1 MQVKTLLYV
10 SLLSAAFGSLVA
22 SCGDETVSNLGI
34 DVMPRQ
40 DSVSTAQLHFPVSTR
55 TVRTASTVARTNS
68 SWLGAVI
75 DPETGARTSNDFV
88 AQFYVPETFRLP
100 NLDKMMIGAD
110 GQPVADSCFLN
121 IYHGEYFGDS
131 LAAQKVTVWEVDTA
145 RTLSEVVNY
154 STQTDVS
161 QLLLPAGKA
170 ERQTVSYSV
179 FDQTRPQ
186 SLVQGN
192 AYYRRLP
199 IPLSQAF
206 GTRLLRHYYAQPAHF
221 ANSYEFAHHV
231 CGGFYFR
238 HSGGIG
244 AMLKSDFV
252 TLDVYFRYRSKTA
265 SGADTLVNG
274 SQRFTATDEIIQLP
288 RVENR
293 VPDAMLDPALPYTYV
308 KSPLALHTEATLPID
323 DIVGGVHFNDTIN
336 SASLNLR
343 TVLEETNEKRLPKPN
358 MLLLVRADQVDH
370 FFAHE
375 QMPDGVTSFVATLDN
390 HSTANSKAT
399 YGYRFAN
406 IGRLVA
412 YLREERNRG
421 AGVTAGDTETER
433 KVKWRAWEQAHP
445 NWNKVVLLPVT
456 GEYSKTTDARTGN
469 PVRTLVRVMNA
480 FDLSSVRLEGGTT
493 GQVDLSVVY
502 SRFKK

>member
-1 MQVKTLLYV
+1 MI
-10 SLLSAAFGSLVA
+10 SSVA
-22 SCGDETVSNLGI
+22 
-34 DVMPRQ
+34 
-40 DSVSTAQLHFPVSTR
+40 
-55 TVRTASTVARTNS
+55 
-68 SWLGAVI
+68 
-75 DPETGARTSNDFV
+75 
-88 AQFYVPETFRLP
+88 
-100 NLDKMMIGAD
+100 
-110 GQPVADSCFLN
+110 
-121 IYHGEYFGDS
+121 
-131 LAAQKVTVWEVDTA
+131 
-145 RTLSEVVNY
+145 
-154 STQTDVS
+154 
-161 QLLLPAGKA
+161 
-170 ERQTVSYSV
+170 
-179 FDQTRPQ
+179 
-186 SLVQGN
+186 
-192 AYYRRLP
+192 
-199 IPLSQAF
+199 
-206 GTRLLRHYYAQPAHF
+206 
-221 ANSYEFAHHV
+221 
-231 CGGFYFR
+231 
-238 HSGGIG
+238 
-244 AMLKSDFV
+244 
-252 TLDVYFRYRSKTA
+252 
-265 SGADTLVNG
+265 
-274 SQRFTATDEIIQLP
+274 
-288 RVENR
+288 
-293 VPDAMLDPALPYTYV
+293 V

-480 FDLSSVRLEGGTT
+480 FDLSSVRLEGGAT